1 MAVLTVHAEP
11 SRTVTLTSWEPVLD
25 DDAPSGLPPFA
36 VEKPPSPTRALK
48 ELPVLLVIAGVIAFV
63 VRTFVAQ
70 AFYIPSGSML
80 PQLQLLDR
88 VVVSK
93 VSYQLHEP
101 RRGDIVVF
109 DNPYPNTVKP
119 HANDNRVR
127 RIARDVGEAVGVV
140 QPSTDEFI
148 KRVIALPGET
158 VEGHDGHVYIN
169 GRLLHEPYLTKDV
182 VTSTFSPVTIP
193 KDQLWV
199 MGDNRTNSGD
209 SRVFGPI
216 SQKHVV
222 GRAIVRVWP
231 VDHASFL

>member
-1 MAVLTVHAEP
+1 MSV
-11 SRTVTLTSWEPVLD
+11 TSWEPVLED
-25 DDAPSGLPPFA
+25 EGPPGLPPFA
-36 VEKPPSPTRALK
+36 VEKPASPTRALR

-80 PQLQLLDR
+80 PQLQILDR

-93 VSYQLHEP
+93 LAYKLHDP

-109 DNPYPNTVKP
+109 DNPYPKP
-119 HANDNRVR
+119 PNPHPNDN
-127 RIARDVGEAVGVV
+127 IARRVGRDIGEAIGVV

-158 VEGHDGHVYIN
+158 VEGREGHVYVN
-169 GRLLHEPYLTKDV
+169 GRLLHEPYLKPTV
-182 VTSTFSPVTIP
+182 ITSTFAPVTIP
-193 KDQLWV
+193 HGQLWV

-216 SQKHVV
+216 RQKKIV
-222 GRAIVRVWP
+222 GRAIVKVWP
-231 VDHASFL
+231 IPKASFL